1 MQDELPPHSVNSIK
15 VADKEVSGIISR
27 PGPSHYLQRNWKTHL
42 CIYLKKKPKKTEK
55 AEIKK
60 LGEFKTKSNWKQV
73 GFTLNNEVAVASFS
87 NMK

>member
-42 CIYLKKKPKKTEK
+42 CIYLKKKQKRQKK
-55 AEIKK
+55 
-60 LGEFKTKSNWKQV
+60 FKTKSNWKQV